1 MSAVEVEFAE
11 GDEETSRGPDGSRD
25 PDIGDATD
33 PLSQREITYRVL
45 IRSVTNVLMVVLYMA
60 FTLLRDRDSGVVV
73 LDSEADDWEG

>member
-11 GDEETSRGPDGSRD
+11 GDGSTEQEPGWSED
-25 PDIGDATD
+25 HSAHEASD

-73 LDSEADDWEG
+73 LDSEADDWD